1 MARTLAD
8 DGPRRMLH
16 LFTDFGLQ
24 GPYVGQLHA
33 AILRE
38 APGLTVIDLLHDAPM
53 FRPRAAAHLLA
64 ACAGASRPGEVFV
77 CVVDPGV
84 GTARR
89 PLALQADGRWFVGPD
104 NGLLDVVAARSAE
117 AAWWE
122 ITWRPW
128 KLSASFHGRDLFA
141 PVGARIASGAP
152 PTAWGTPCPP
162 PADITADALAEIIY
176 LDAYG
181 NAMTGLR
188 GAQVESHVLV
198 TAGGERLAYRRTF
211 GEAAPGEAFWY
222 VNSLGLVEIAVNR
235 GSAAARLGLT
245 IGMPVGCEA

>member
-1 MARTLAD
+1 MTKTLAD
-8 DGPRRMLH
+8 DGPRPMLH

-38 APGLTVIDLLHDAPM
+38 APGMTIIDLLHDAPM

-64 ACAGASRPGEVFV
+64 ACARESRRGDVFI

-89 PLALQADGRWFVGPD
+89 PVALQADGGWYVGPD
-104 NGLLDVVAARSAE
+104 NGLLDVVAARARTS
-117 AAWWE
+117 AWWE
-122 ITWRPW
+122 ITWRPER
-128 KLSASFHGRDLFA
+128 LSASFHGRDLFA
-141 PVGARIASGAP
+141 PVAARIALGEP
-152 PTAWGTPCPP
+152 PTAWGSPCPP
-162 PADITADALAEIIY
+162 PAEITGEALAEIIY

-188 GAQVESHVLV
+188 GDQLARHALV
-198 TAGGERLAYRRTF
+198 AAGGERLSWRSTF

-235 GSAAARLGLT
+235 GSAAAQLQLT
-245 IGMPVGCEA
+245 IGMPVGREA

>member
-1 MARTLAD
+1 
-8 DGPRRMLH
+8 MLQ

-33 AILRE
+33 AILRA
-38 APGLTVIDLLHDAPM
+38 APGTSIIDLLHDAPM

-64 ACAGASRPGEVFV
+64 ACAGESQPGDVFV

-89 PLALQADGRWFVGPD
+89 PLALRADGRWFVGPD
-104 NGLLDVVAARSAE
+104 NGLLEVVAARATE

-122 ITWRPW
+122 ITWRPAQ
-128 KLSASFHGRDLFA
+128 LSASFHGRDLFG
-141 PVGARIASGAP
+141 PVAARIAAGEP
-152 PTAWGTPCPP
+152 TTAWGTPIPAPP
-162 PADITADALAEIIY
+162 GVADPELAEIIY

-188 GAQVESHVLV
+188 GDRVEYHATL
-198 TAGGERLAYRRTF
+198 TAGGERLSYRRTF
-211 GEAAPGEAFWY
+211 GKAAPGEAFWY

-235 GSAAARLGLT
+235 GSAAAQLGLT
-245 IGMPVGCEA
+245 IGMAVGREA

>member
-1 MARTLAD
+1 
-8 DGPRRMLH
+8 MLH
-16 LFTDFGLQ
+16 LFTDFGPQ

-38 APGLTVIDLLHDAPM
+38 VPGLTVIDLLHDAPM

-64 ACAGASRPGEVFV
+64 ACAGESRPGEVFV

-122 ITWRPW
+122 ITWRPAQ
-128 KLSASFHGRDLFA
+128 LSASFHGRDLFG
-141 PVGARIASGAP
+141 PVGARIAAGEAPTSWGAP
-152 PTAWGTPCPP
+152 CPAP
-162 PADITADALAEIIY
+162 PQSVDEGLAEIIY

-188 GAQVESHVLV
+188 GDQVERHALM
-198 TAGGERLAYRRTF
+198 TAGGERLSYRRTF
-211 GEAAPGEAFWY
+211 GEAATGEAFWY
-222 VNSLGLVEIAVNR
+222 VNSLGLVEIAVNH
-235 GSAAARLGLT
+235 GSAAARLGLA
-245 IGMPVGCEA
+245 IGMPVGREA